1 MVLNWLDLK
10 KKEYRERSG
19 ACCSVKISLL
29 LGRGMTNG
37 ELKEYLNTFPDDA
50 PISLILAN
58 PRERKLYEV
67 NNTFGVTDVPNPT
80 FCIEVGKATDMDA
93 ELVEACEEDEK
104 NAHQLA
110 GQMNITD
117 FPEVMP

>member
-1 MVLNWLDLK
+1 
-10 KKEYRERSG
+10 
-19 ACCSVKISLL
+19 
-29 LGRGMTNG
+29 MTNG

-67 NNTFGVTDVPNPT
+67 VNTFGVTEVPNPT
-80 FCIEVGKATDMDA
+80 FCIDVGQAKDMDG
-93 ELVEACEEDEK
+93 ELVAACEEDER
-104 NAHQLA
+104 NEEQLE

-117 FPEVMP
+117 YPEVMP